1 MTHSIVLYG
10 EPVLEKQAERIT
22 EFDVP
27 QLHQLIDDMF
37 ESMYAAKG
45 VGLAA
50 PQIGIS
56 KRIAVIDLS
65 IAEDPQKKLV
75 LINPE
80 VIRREGTQ
88 AGEEGCLS
96 IPGFREQV
104 RRAKTVTVRAQNV
117 KGEPFEMTGEDLLA
131 RAFLHEIDHLNGRLY
146 ISHVSALK
154 RDLIRRKVRK
164 LVKAGE
170 WGG

>member
-1 MTHSIVLYG
+1 
-10 EPVLEKQAERIT
+10 VLETKAAT
-22 EFDVP
+22 VTVFDTP
-27 QLHQLIDDMF
+27 ELHKLLEDMF

-56 KRIAVIDLS
+56 QRIAVIDLS
-65 IAEDPQKKLV
+65 VGEDPEQRMV

-80 VIRREGTQ
+80 IVKKEGTQ

-104 RRAKTVTVRAQNV
+104 TRANKATVRAQDA
-117 KGEPFEMTGEDLLA
+117 KGEFFEKTGEELLA
-131 RAFLHEIDHLNGRLY
+131 RALQHETDHLNGRLY

-164 LVKAGE
+164 LIKAGE
-170 WGG
+170 WK